1 MKVSGK
7 VQMGKKDVMTAA
19 GRCLR
24 IGKSVSTLRCGLA
37 YAGNS
42 IMKGDAV
49 GIGMGLDT
57 VAKTAM
63 ETEVLMPQ
71 GKAAVR
77 SIASTAVELMKQL
90 KAGKKIS
97 KKDATGML
105 RRIQDLGKKV
115 NELYAKGAK
124 DCV

>member
-1 MKVSGK
+1 
-7 VQMGKKDVMTAA
+7 MGKKGVMTSA

-24 IGKSVSTLRCGLA
+24 IGKSVTTLRCGLA

-63 ETEVLMPQ
+63 ETEVLMPN
-71 GKAAVR
+71 GKMIVR
-77 SIASTAVELMKQL
+77 SIASTAVELMKEL
-90 KAGKKIS
+90 KVGKKIS
-97 KKDATGML
+97 KKAAAGML
-105 RRIQDLGKKV
+105 SKIQGLGKKV
-115 NELYAKGAK
+115 NELYSRGAK

>member
-7 VQMGKKDVMTAA
+7 VQIGKKDAMTSS

-24 IGKSVSTLRCGLA
+24 IGKSVTTLRCGLA

-63 ETEVLMPQ
+63 ETEVLMPK
-71 GKAAVR
+71 GKAIVREIGMAV
-77 SIASTAVELMKQL
+77 VGLMKEL
-90 KAGKKIS
+90 RVGKKIS
-97 KKDATGML
+97 KKAAAKML
-105 RRIQDLGKKV
+105 SRIQNLGKSV
-115 NELYAKGAK
+115 DQLYSQSAK